1 MEQYLQMIG
10 QTIEEHRE
18 SQREQAEKFLRRNLI
33 IGEVTE
39 AEQLK
44 VGDQEFGERLST
56 MLGEETEEAT
66 EEQKKSR
73 RELMDLMRSGPNR
86 QSMEDQILYEKTI
99 ERILAIAR
107 GEEVPEPGA
116 EPPAAETET
125 ETEVEAGVETEVET
139 EASVV
144 DSAEEPAEESTG
156 EEIDTDPV
164 AQGTEEPQSKE
175 S

>member
-1 MEQYLQMIG
+1 
-10 QTIEEHRE
+10 
-18 SQREQAEKFLRRNLI
+18 
-33 IGEVTE
+33 
-39 AEQLK
+39 LK
-44 VGDQEFGERLST
+44 VGDREFDERLST

-144 DSAEEPAEESTG
+144 DSAEEPAEETTG